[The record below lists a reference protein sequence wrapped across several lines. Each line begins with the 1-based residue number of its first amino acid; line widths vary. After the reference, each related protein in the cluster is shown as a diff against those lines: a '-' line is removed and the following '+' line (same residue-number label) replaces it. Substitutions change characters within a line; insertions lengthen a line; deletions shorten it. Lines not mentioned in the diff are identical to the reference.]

1 MSRDLILMS
10 SELKDKL
17 STIPS
22 DPGVYFFKDKK
33 DSIIYIGK
41 AKCLKKRVRS
51 YFNKKKHDIKTSVLI
66 KHIADIDILIV
77 KNEAEALITESNL
90 IKVHKPR
97 YNVFLK
103 DDKTFPYIKIS
114 NEKFPKVEIIRFKH
128 FNKDDHLYFGPYT
141 RSRDLRKIVKLLHK
155 VFPLKTCND
164 KSKESCFCGFC
175 LSDYNIS
182 EIKYEEIINH
192 VISFLKGK
200 TDGVLT
206 YLNSEMKRL
215 SEKMEFEKAATLRD
229 QISLIR
235 DFYKTENHIKT
246 DEKNRDFIGICIE
259 DSVGVVTMIK
269 YRNSKLISK
278 QSYEVNIGENDDM
291 ALIGFIKQYYIS
303 TMDIPKEILI
313 QESIINQEKLN
324 KWMNALGKKTPKVIV
339 PKIGEKKSKIDLCVK
354 NSKLQISRIML
365 TKKKRKEYVSKMVS
379 SLQKD
384 LLMEVPPRRIEG
396 FDNSNIQ
403 GKYPVSSMVCFIDGK
418 PRKSEYRKFKIKNVK
433 GIDDFASMKEVVLR
447 RYKRVL
453 KEQLPLPDLIVI
465 DGGKGQLSSSKD
477 ALDSLGLAFIPI
489 IGIAKKMEEVF
500 KPNISE
506 PQNISKTSPGLMLLK
521 RVRDESHRF
530 AIQFHRQIRE
540 KGMLQ

>member
-1 MSRDLILMS
+1 
-10 SELKDKL
+10 
-17 STIPS
+17 
-22 DPGVYFFKDKK
+22 
-33 DSIIYIGK
+33 
-41 AKCLKKRVRS
+41 
-51 YFNKKKHDIKTSVLI
+51 
-66 KHIADIDILIV
+66 
-77 KNEAEALITESNL
+77 
-90 IKVHKPR
+90 
-97 YNVFLK
+97 
-103 DDKTFPYIKIS
+103 
-114 NEKFPKVEIIRFKH
+114 
-128 FNKDDHLYFGPYT
+128 
-141 RSRDLRKIVKLLHK
+141 
-155 VFPLKTCND
+155 
-164 KSKESCFCGFC
+164 
-175 LSDYNIS
+175 
-182 EIKYEEIINH
+182 
-192 VISFLKGK
+192 
-200 TDGVLT
+200 
-206 YLNSEMKRL
+206 
-215 SEKMEFEKAATLRD
+215 
-229 QISLIR
+229 
-235 DFYKTENHIKT
+235 
-246 DEKNRDFIGICIE
+246 
-259 DSVGVVTMIK
+259 
-269 YRNSKLISK
+269 
-278 QSYEVNIGENDDM
+278 
-291 ALIGFIKQYYIS
+291 
-303 TMDIPKEILI
+303 
-313 QESIINQEKLN
+313 
-324 KWMNALGKKTPKVIV
+324 MNALGKKTPKVIV

-379 SLQKD
+379 ALQKD

-477 ALDSLGLAFIPI
+477 ALDSLGLAFIPV

>member
-1 MSRDLILMS
+1 MS

-155 VFPLKTCND
+155 VFPLKTCNN

-182 EIKYEEIINH
+182 ESKYKEIINH

-477 ALDSLGLAFIPI
+477 ALDSLGLAFIPV